1 MMFRNR
7 RLRYASNFEVVSV
20 AMTVVVIVLAAI
32 IIPAAASTFVYAQ
45 NKNNTHPI
53 NYSNTTLPPIKGL
66 NANTIIDAIN
76 DKIRS
81 IYDGYNMTGKLGK

>member
-7 RLRYASNFEVVSV
+7 RLRFASKFEVFSG
-20 AMTVVVIVLAAI
+20 TVIMVVIVLAVI
-32 IIPAAASTFVYAQ
+32 LIPATATTFVYAQ
-45 NKNNTHPI
+45 NKNKTHPI
-53 NYSNTTLPPIKGL
+53 NYSNTTLPSIKGL

-81 IYDGYNMTGKLGK
+81 IYDGYNTTRKLDK